1 VHDRL
6 VIRLG
11 PDGTQSALRVMPC
24 APGAAIV
31 ARAMRDARVPGLLLG
46 LAALGAA
53 GCGGIDGSANRPRP
67 PAEIDV
73 TAAIAD
79 GAVRVSPRRFGA
91 GPIVLLVSN
100 QTGRPQRLT
109 FETDDARPGI
119 VRSTGA
125 IPPAGT
131 TTLEVEVRRG
141 RYAVHTA
148 DRSVRPAAVRV
159 GRERPSAQDRLLT
172 P

>member
-11 PDGTQSALRVMPC
+11 PDGTQRALRVVPG
-24 APGAAIV
+24 APVAAIV
-31 ARAMRDARVPGLLLG
+31 AGAMRGARVSGLLLG
-46 LAALGAA
+46 LAAIGAA
-53 GCGGIDGSANRPRP
+53 GCGGIDGYANRPRP

-100 QTGRPQRLT
+100 QTDRAQRLT
-109 FETDDARPGI
+109 FETDDERPGI
-119 VRSTGA
+119 VRSTAA

-159 GRERPSAQDRLLT
+159 GTRRPSAQDRLLM